1 MAGGLPK
8 GGAPLVNASACA
20 RVRALMGSA
29 SMHCAWLTGLA
40 LLLWSQL
47 SSAQEQRAAALNWVR
62 LEGAEDCVDGASLSR
77 SIEERLGHT
86 VFPEPS
92 RATLVV
98 EGIADKSDA
107 GYRARL
113 RIFDLEGMAL
123 GSREVSSQSTDCRE
137 LSETVAIVLS
147 VMIDPEGA
155 LRATPAAP
163 REPAPE
169 PAREPEPAPPE
180 TPPAQAVAEAPKRR
194 VVGDASVFG
203 RLNLGALPEPAL
215 GVGAAVLVSVAPYAT
230 FQLEGVGFFDQ
241 EALLEGASA
250 GGARLRLLYATLEH
264 CPLFVAGRILSVAAC
279 AGARVGAM
287 QSRGFDLD
295 PEEKD
300 SLDPIVEASVRA
312 RLGLTL
318 KEPLRALLG
327 AGLSVPLVRTLYEAT
342 RADGT
347 SAELFETKAVGFDLS
362 LGLGVAF

>member
-1 MAGGLPK
+1 
-8 GGAPLVNASACA
+8 
-20 RVRALMGSA
+20 
-29 SMHCAWLTGLA
+29 
-40 LLLWSQL
+40 
-47 SSAQEQRAAALNWVR
+47 
-62 LEGAEDCVDGASLSR
+62 
-77 SIEERLGHT
+77 

-98 EGIADKSDA
+98 EGIADKNDA

-123 GSREVSSQSTDCRE
+123 GSREVSSTSTDCRE

-155 LRATPAAP
+155 LRATPSAP
-163 REPAPE
+163 REPEPE
-169 PAREPEPAPPE
+169 PAPAPPE
-180 TPPAQAVAEAPKRR
+180 TPVEEAVVEAPKRR

-241 EALLEGASA
+241 ETLLEGASA
-250 GGARLRLLYATLEH
+250 GGARLRLLYVTLEH
-264 CPLFVAGRILSVAAC
+264 CPLFLAGRVLSVAAC
-279 AGARVGAM
+279 AGARVGAI

-300 SLDPIVEASVRA
+300 NVDPIVEASVRA

-318 KEPLRALLG
+318 KEPLRALLS

-347 SAELFETKAVGFDLS
+347 SAELFETRAVGFDLS